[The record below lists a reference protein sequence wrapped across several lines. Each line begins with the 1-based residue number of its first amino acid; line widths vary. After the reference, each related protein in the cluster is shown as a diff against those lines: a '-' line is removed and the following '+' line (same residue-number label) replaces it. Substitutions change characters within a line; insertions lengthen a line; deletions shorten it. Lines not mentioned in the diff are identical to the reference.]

1 VTESGW
7 LGRLGRGSLSSL
19 QKRGGRLGRL
29 READDGEM
37 GALVFFQ
44 GKMEMGLE
52 RLVLVKYKDDR
63 D

>member
-1 VTESGW
+1 
-7 LGRLGRGSLSSL
+7 
-19 QKRGGRLGRL
+19 
-29 READDGEM
+29 M